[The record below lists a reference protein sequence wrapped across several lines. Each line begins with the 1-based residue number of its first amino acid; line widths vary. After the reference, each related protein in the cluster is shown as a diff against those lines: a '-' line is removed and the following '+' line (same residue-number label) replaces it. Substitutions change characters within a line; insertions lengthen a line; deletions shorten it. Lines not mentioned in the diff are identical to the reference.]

1 MVILNKDVE
10 IDMPLKYFSNF
21 WTNLLMPLI
30 DFEIDFILICSATDS
45 TGAGLFKVTDTKTL
59 RSSSKSVNSRWFESI
74 KKLKLWLNRTINGN
88 IYEPK
93 GSTETQN
100 QYFDYL
106 IDPRFEVV
114 NTLFELAF

>member
-10 IDMPLKYFSNF
+10 IDIPLKYFSNF

-59 RSSSKSVNSRWFESI
+59 RSSSKSVNSR
-74 KKLKLWLNRTINGN
+74 
-88 IYEPK
+88 
-93 GSTETQN
+93 
-100 QYFDYL
+100 
-106 IDPRFEVV
+106 
-114 NTLFELAF
+114 